1 LSNTHNLEY
10 QSGAILVISLIMTLV
25 MTTMG
30 MGLYYAANQNT
41 DQVDNVTNRS
51 ETLFAAE
58 TCVDEAV
65 RWLDAEAKRLDQVVP
80 KSLPCEP
87 CPTCTLTALNQI
99 CHTIGAASGDKRLMG
114 TNWRMPGEISSGR
127 KDKLERIMNAH
138 QYDCDL
144 RLIAKQ
150 TGASTEYIYKIESR
164 GIGPKSARTDLE
176 VIASIKVGG
185 GPSDGG
191 SDIGQGNEYK
201 VPGS

>member
-1 LSNTHNLEY
+1 MSNPHNLEY
-10 QSGAILVISLIMTLV
+10 QRGAILVISLMMMLV

-41 DQVDNVTNRS
+41 DQVNNVTNRS
-51 ETLFAAE
+51 ETLYSAE
-58 TCVDEAV
+58 TCVDEAA
-65 RWLDAEAKRLDQVVP
+65 RWLDAEAQRLDLENP

-87 CPTCTLTALNQI
+87 CDTCTPIIKLNQI
-99 CHTIGAASGDKRLMG
+99 CHTIGASGDKKLMG
-114 TNWRMPGEISSGR
+114 TNWRMDGEISPGR
-127 KDKLERIMNAH
+127 KQKLERIMNTH

-144 RLIAKQ
+144 RLIAKKQ
-150 TGASTEYIYKIESR
+150 GASTEYIYKIESR
-164 GIGPKSARTDLE
+164 GFGPKSARTDLE
-176 VIASIKVGG
+176 VIASITVGG